1 MAAGERTRF
10 DLAVIGGG
18 LIGLSTAVAAARAGL
33 SVTLVE
39 ARTCGRHA
47 SSASAGGVRSLNR
60 HPAEIALARK
70 ALELWRRAPELF
82 GDDCGYAEPSQVRVA
97 EDEAALAGLE
107 ARQARTRDLGWSHE
121 RLIGSDALF
130 ARVPALAG
138 HCLGA
143 LVVEDDG
150 FADPLRTVHAFRRT
164 ARSLGV
170 TIRENTPALSVAA
183 EPGGVIVE
191 LAGGTALRA
200 RVAVNAAGAWGAA
213 LAAAAG
219 EPVDV
224 RPVALQMTVTEPV
237 PAFVKP
243 VVGSHGRKLS
253 LKQSEHGTVVIG
265 GGFEG
270 RADLATG
277 DSDLNFAGVTQ
288 NLANAVRLFPVL
300 ADARVVRTWCGIEG
314 IAADDL
320 PVLGPSRTV
329 PGLLHAFAFSG
340 HGFALCPLIGQLVAD
355 LAQGRNHGFD
365 LAPFAVGRFGAQS
378 AAS

>member
-1 MAAGERTRF
+1 MAGGAAKTARP
-10 DLAVIGGG
+10 DMIVIGGG
-18 LIGLSTAVAAARAGL
+18 LIGLSTAVAAARAGMA
-33 SVTLVE
+33 VTLLE

-60 HPAEIALARK
+60 HPSEIAMARA

-82 GDDCGYAEPSQVRVA
+82 GDHCGYAESSQVRVA
-97 EDEAALAGLE
+97 EDEAALDGLK
-107 ARQARTRDLGWSHE
+107 ARLALSTGLGWNHE
-121 RLIGSDALF
+121 KLIERDELYR
-130 ARVPALAG
+130 RVPALAG

-150 FADPLRTVHAFRRT
+150 FADPLRAVHAFRRT

-170 TIRENTPALSVAA
+170 TILENTPVATIERDGA
-183 EPGGVIVE
+183 AVAI
-191 LAGGTALRA
+191 GTADGTAYRA
-200 RVAVNAAGAWGAA
+200 ATAVNCAGAWGAG
-213 LAAAAG
+213 LAAAVG

-243 VVGSHGRKLS
+243 VIGTQGRKLS
-253 LKQSEHGTVVIG
+253 LKQSEIGTVVIG

-277 DSDLNFAGVTQ
+277 DSDLDFEGVTL

-300 ADARVVRTWCGIEG
+300 ATARVVRTWCGIEG
-314 IAADDL
+314 IARDDL
-320 PVLGPSRTV
+320 PVLGPSATM
-329 PGLLHAFAFSG
+329 PGLIHAFGFSG
-340 HGFALCPLIGQLVAD
+340 HGFALCPLIGEVVRD
-355 LAQGRNHGFD
+355 LAGGRNHAFD
-365 LAPFAVGRFGAQS
+365 LGPFAPDRF
-378 AAS
+378 AST

>member
-1 MAAGERTRF
+1 MAGGAHPRV
-10 DLAVIGGG
+10 DLAVVGGG
-18 LIGLSTAVAAARAGL
+18 LIGLSCAIAAARAGMA
-33 SVTLVE
+33 VTLVE

-82 GDDCGYAEPSQVRVA
+82 GDDCGFAESSQVRVA

-107 ARQARTRDLGWSHE
+107 ARQARSRALGWSHE
-121 RLIGSDALF
+121 QMIGRDALF

-150 FADPLRTVHAFRRT
+150 FADPLRSVHAFRQT
-164 ARSLGV
+164 AASLGV
-170 TIRENTPALSVAA
+170 TIRENTPAVSLAA
-183 EPGGVIVE
+183 EPGGVAVA
-191 LAGGTALRA
+191 LADGTALRA
-200 RVAVNAAGAWGAA
+200 GVAVNAAGAWGAA
-213 LAAAAG
+213 LAAAVG
-219 EPVDV
+219 EPVDA
-224 RPVALQMTVTEPV
+224 RPVALQMTVTEPL

-277 DSDLNFAGVTQ
+277 DSDLSFAGVTR
-288 NLANAVRLFPVL
+288 NLANAVRLFPLL
-300 ADARVVRTWCGIEG
+300 ADALVVRTWCGIEG

-329 PGLLHAFAFSG
+329 PGLIHAFAFSG
-340 HGFALCPLIGQLVAD
+340 HGFALCPLVGELVAD
-355 LAQGRNHGFD
+355 LARGRNHGFD
-365 LAPFAVGRFGAQS
+365 LAPFAAARFA
-378 AAS
+378 

>member
-1 MAAGERTRF
+1 MTAAGPDRV

-82 GDDCGYAEPSQVRVA
+82 GDHCGYAESSQVRVA
-97 EDEAALAGLE
+97 EDEEAMAGLE
-107 ARQARTRDLGWSHE
+107 ARLARTGALGWRHE
-121 RLIGSDALF
+121 KLIGRDALY
-130 ARVPALAG
+130 ARVPSLAD

-150 FADPLRTVHAFRRT
+150 FADPLRSVHAFRRT

-170 TIRENTPALSVAA
+170 TIRENMPAETVTA
-183 EPGGVIVE
+183 EPGGVAVV
-191 LAGGTALRA
+191 LAGGSELRA
-200 RVAVNAAGAWGAA
+200 RVAVNAAGAWGAG
-213 LAAAAG
+213 LAAAVG
-219 EPVDV
+219 EAVKV

-243 VVGSHGRKLS
+243 VIGTHGRKLS

-277 DSDLNFAGVTQ
+277 DSDLDFAGVTR

-329 PGLLHAFAFSG
+329 PGLIHAFAFSG
-340 HGFALCPLIGQLVAD
+340 HGFALCPLIGEVVAD
-355 LAQGRNHGFD
+355 LARGRNHGFD
-365 LAPFAVGRFGAQS
+365 LAPFAVERFADT
-378 AAS
+378 